1 MSGNKTDNGVL
12 EVGTDEVRVS
22 YSEDTPG
29 QYVDAFIKEQ
39 EKAFHEQQKKV
50 KKNFSSVFQNP
61 LKGFPYNEEIIV
73 KPLQEGTMTIP
84 DTKKKQQALKK
95 VLSKPLKAKDAQQAI
110 QNYID
115 DDGLA
120 DKIGALPS
128 NKDARGVITKWLNTY
143 GPNKKK
149 SWGSMINAEVEAE
162 HHKSKGKPHAHE
174 AFSKQ
179 QAKGKDIAKKMMK
192 SKTMKAFAKKVAKMK
207 KVSASELDKI
217 LPDYVSG
224 GDIGALFEANL
235 QEEMID
241 DFEIR
246 FDKESDWKKADKIV
260 QDYLKRDAPKHAIK
274 LFKKDYVHGPDPL
287 MVAFGDTKQKLK
299 PPVNLNDLYNAIR
312 KLKSSRMKYWQGI
325 PRNKEKDAVTEQKLS
340 EGKYLRYSDLLLKK
354 AREMDA
360 IDKAQDKT
368 GVKNPSLNAIKKINK
383 EIEKEM
389 KKLGIKEVKQSFEEW
404 QEAKSKMSGSKLTG
418 AEISSYFR
426 KNKVRDK
433 TVRKAVEIALDH
445 GGAMN
450 YAIKQIEKL
459 KRGLSKHKDVE
470 KALSVANFGE
480 NVSEQDVEK
489 FFGFFTENLNEETAF
504 QTMQDIV
511 KNKQAQKI
519 KGVMVDMFTAS
530 VVVQAYNKVND
541 SNKKKIEKANLD
553 VLVKLA
559 HKVMGMKEEIDV
571 NFITASLE
579 EAPVLPSTQAG
590 QMQGDHSI
598 EDGVRKYEE
607 VINKQYQ
614 SGRFA
619 KLHKER
625 GSKVVARKASK
636 YYRVENNEM
645 GKAGSIHAF
654 IEISTGDIFKPAS
667 FKAPAKGARGNVT
680 DQRYIDYVAKY
691 PDAYYGGHLYK

>member
-1 MSGNKTDNGVL
+1 MTGNKTDNGVL

-39 EKAFHEQQKKV
+39 EKAFHEQEKKV

-73 KPLQEGTMTIP
+73 KPLQETNWGYVFYNKKSLDKFLADPYIKSV
-84 DTKKKQQALKK
+84 TKK
-95 VLSKPLKAKDAQQAI
+95 VTIDKAKFRGGKSGFDVGIESDA
-110 QNYID
+110 D
-115 DDGLA
+115 LGLNP
-120 DKIGALPS
+120 L
-128 NKDARGVITKWLNTY
+128 
-143 GPNKKK
+143 
-149 SWGSMINAEVEAE
+149 
-162 HHKSKGKPHAHE
+162 
-174 AFSKQ
+174 
-179 QAKGKDIAKKMMK
+179 
-192 SKTMKAFAKKVAKMK
+192 AKKVEKIK
-207 KVSASELDKI
+207 KKYGRSGVDYAHVEHDGESI
-217 LPDYVSG
+217 L
-224 GDIGALFEANL
+224 EANL
-235 QEEMID
+235 QEGTWAVPD
-241 DFEIR
+241 SYKKLYNLQVGFLTN
-246 FDKESDWKKADKIV
+246 KKAATE
-260 QDYLKRDAPKHAIK
+260 LNSRK
-274 LFKKDYVHGPDPL
+274 LLVDLYGI
-287 MVAFGDTKQKLK
+287 FGDDSLYDDVGEYIDTPNPKFDLRDLLVKHLK
-299 PPVNLNDLYNAIR
+299 PFGIKINNSYKITHAPEEWIDNLGKSESKIEERLIEGMPRRGRGNIKKPKGKMVSFVMR
-312 KLKSSRMKYWQGI
+312 KE
-325 PRNKEKDAVTEQKLS
+325 NKEKEAVT

-360 IDKAQDKT
+360 IDKAQDKS

-389 KKLGIKEVKQSFEEW
+389 KKLGIKEAKQSFEEW

-426 KNKVRDK
+426 KHKVRDK

-470 KALSVANFGE
+470 KALEVANFGE
-480 NVSEQDVEK
+480 HVSEQDVEK

-559 HKVMGMKEEIDV
+559 HKVMGMKEEIDL

-636 YYRVENNEM
+636 YYRVENHEM

>member
-128 NKDARGVITKWLNTY
+128 NKDAREVITKWLNTY

-149 SWGSMINAEVEAE
+149 SWGSIINAEVEAE
-162 HHKSKGKPHAHE
+162 HHKSKDKPHAHE
-174 AFSKQ
+174 
-179 QAKGKDIAKKMMK
+179 
-192 SKTMKAFAKKVAKMK
+192 
-207 KVSASELDKI
+207 LDE
-217 LPDYVSG
+217 V
-224 GDIGALFEANL
+224 NL

-636 YYRVENNEM
+636 YYRVENHEM

>member
-12 EVGTDEVRVS
+12 EVGTDEIRVS

-29 QYVDAFIKEQ
+29 QNIDAFIKEQ
-39 EKAFHEQQKKV
+39 EKAFHEQKKKV
-50 KKNFSSVFQNP
+50 KKQFSTVFQNP

-73 KPLQEGTMTIP
+73 TPLQEGTMTVP

-110 QNYID
+110 QNYVD

-120 DKIGALPS
+120 DKIGAMPS
-128 NKDARGVITKWLNTY
+128 NKDAREVITKWLNTY

-174 AFSKQ
+174 AFSNK

-192 SKTMKAFAKKVAKMK
+192 SKTMKAFAKKVAKMS

-224 GDIGALFEANL
+224 GDIGALFLSKSGLQAKPLLRSKSFKESVEVNL

-260 QDYLKRDAPKHAIK
+260 QDYLKTAPKHAK
-274 LFKKDYVHGPDPL
+274 ALFKKDYVHGPDPL
-287 MVAFGDTKQKLK
+287 MVAFGDTRQKLK

-325 PRNKEKDAVTEQKLS
+325 PRNKEKDAVTE
-340 EGKYLRYSDLLLKK
+340 GKYLKYSDLILKK
-354 AREMDA
+354 SRILSD

-368 GVKNPSLNAIKKINK
+368 GVKNPSLNALKGVNK
-383 EIEKEM
+383 EIEREM
-389 KKLGIKEVKQSFEEW
+389 KKLGIREAQSFEEW
-404 QEAKSKMSGSKLTG
+404 QEASSKMSGSKLSG
-418 AEISSYFR
+418 QEISSYFR
-426 KNKVRDK
+426 KHKVRDK

-459 KRGLSKHKDVE
+459 KRGLSKHKDV
-470 KALSVANFGE
+470 KQALNVANFGE
-480 NVSEQDVEK
+480 HVSEEDVEK
-489 FFGFFTENLNEETAF
+489 FFGFFTEAF
-504 QTMQDIV
+504 TD
-511 KNKQAQKI
+511 AQIDKLRKTYSGL
-519 KGVMVDMFTAS
+519 KGVDPTS
-530 VVVQAYNKVND
+530 GTG
-541 SNKKKIEKANLD
+541 KKLLDFMRNRPEDELIALYKGKI
-553 VLVKLA
+553 
-559 HKVMGMKEEIDV
+559 
-571 NFITASLE
+571 NFISLLAASNLI
-579 EAPVLPSTQAG
+579 S
-590 QMQGDHSI
+590 
-598 EDGVRKYEE
+598 RFKYKSNDILK
-607 VINKQYQ
+607 VDSLKTKY
-614 SGRFA
+614 RFFNMF
-619 KLHKER
+619 LLLLLL
-625 GSKVVARKASK
+625 
-636 YYRVENNEM
+636 
-645 GKAGSIHAF
+645 F
-654 IEISTGDIFKPAS
+654 F
-667 FKAPAKGARGNVT
+667 FFFFFFF
-680 DQRYIDYVAKY
+680 
-691 PDAYYGGHLYK
+691 AYY